1 MSQSQKGFP
10 KLYEGLGIF
19 FQSLRKKFTGRPEK
33 VYGAFGKSFQR
44 IWNTRKFRCFDF
56 TKNQKVYFNDFS

>member
-1 MSQSQKGFP
+1 MSLIQKRFP

-19 FQSLRKKFTGRPEK
+19 FRSLRKKFTGRLEN

-56 TKNQKVYFNDFS
+56 TKNKKDPHFLTI